1 MHRLA
6 PGGHQSLTQRLIR
19 GPEGDGVEGRTIP
32 SLRPDPQMAGAH
44 LGNLDEAMGRES
56 KDWFRVSRSEG
67 ARSVDLLDQFRARAG
82 SGEGRIDE
90 ERLVRPGEIDGGGQ
104 GFFEECP
111 EIAQPVT
118 FDGDTRR
125 HGMAAA
131 LDQ

>member
-1 MHRLA
+1 M
-6 PGGHQSLTQRLIR
+6 PC
-19 GPEGDGVEGRTIP
+19 PN
-32 SLRPDPQMAGAH
+32 

-67 ARSVDLLDQFRARAG
+67 ARSVDLLDQFWARAG

-104 GFFEECP
+104 GFFEEGP

-131 LDQ
+131 LDQKARIHSRPDHTSQVDAGNGAA